1 MTFMPLYTFTCLDPE
16 CGHKADQLRKV
27 DDRDAP
33 ITCGECG
40 GNMIRVTALPSDAVF
55 KGSGWTPKHY

>member
-1 MTFMPLYTFTCLDPE
+1 MPMYSYECLAED
-16 CGHKADQLRKV
+16 CKHKSDQLRKV

-40 GNMIRVTALPSDAVF
+40 GNMIRVTALPSDPRF
-55 KGSGWTPKHY
+55 KGEGFTPKFH